1 MMNNQDL
8 TTQRHLAEI
17 YRAVYGPMLLKRV
30 PFVQFSMALGK
41 TRLNRKC
48 PGFTLLEVMVAMA
61 IIAITL
67 MAVLNAQ
74 SGSLSRACEA
84 KFSTTAPLLAQEKIA
99 ELEIEKAEDLT
110 SDSGDFG
117 DDFPGYSWE
126 LTAQEPS
133 FDSPENVSDH
143 LRQLDLT
150 ISWGEDELYSYS
162 LRLYRFSPEMR

>member
-8 TTQRHLAEI
+8 TTKRHHAGL
-17 YRAVYGPMLLKRV
+17 YRAVYGPVLLKRI
-30 PFVQFSMALGK
+30 PFVQFSMAVGK
-41 TRLNRKC
+41 IRPNRQC

-61 IIAITL
+61 FIAITL
-67 MAVLNAQ
+67 MAVLDAQ

-84 KFSTTAPLLAQEKIA
+84 KFSTTAPLLAQKKIA
-99 ELEIEKAEDLT
+99 ELEIEKAGDLT

-126 LTAQEPS
+126 VTIQEPS
-133 FDSPENVSDH
+133 FGSPENVSNH
-143 LRQLDLT
+143 LRQIDLT